1 MWRSAFKHVKIK
13 IKWKGK
19 GIKEVGYNSA
29 NNQILVKVDPK
40 YFRPTD
46 INELIDYSKARRE
59 FWNLLKQ
66 SRRNGKNYGWK
77 VRFKKNV
84 KIE

>member
-1 MWRSAFKHVKIK
+1 MER
-13 IKWKGK
+13 K

-46 INELIDYSKARRE
+46 INELRGDYSKARRE
-59 FWNLLKQ
+59 LVEAKTTFDEM
-66 SRRNGKNYGWK
+66 
-77 VRFKKNV
+77 VRIMVESDLEKMS
-84 KIE
+84 